1 MENQPAS
8 LQNQLKKRS
17 KKKKRRHLQ
26 RSLVDNNS
34 KMPAQF
40 TEQLITEGRPAAGNG
55 SMDLGNHYNGS
66 QQGDSVAITGFS
78 GRLPE
83 SSNIEE
89 FKKNL
94 FEGVDMVNDD
104 PRRWPKGNILNL

>member
-1 MENQPAS
+1 MENQPAPF
-8 LQNQLKKRS
+8 QNQSRKRS
-17 KKKKRRHLQ
+17 NRKKKRRPPQKHP
-26 RSLVDNNS
+26 VDNTN

-40 TEQLITEGRPAAGNG
+40 TEQLITENRQAGGNG
-55 SMDLGNHYNGS
+55 SMDLGNHYSGS
-66 QQGDSVAITGFS
+66 QQGDGVAITGFS

-83 SSNIEE
+83 SSNIDE

-104 PRRWPKGNILNL
+104 ERRWPKG

>member
-1 MENQPAS
+1 MENQPAP
-8 LQNQLKKRS
+8 LQKQSRKRS
-17 KKKKRRHLQ
+17 NKKKKRRPPQ
-26 RSLVDNNS
+26 TPPVDNDN

-40 TEQLITEGRPAAGNG
+40 TEQLITENRQASGNG

-66 QQGDSVAITGFS
+66 QQADGVAITGFS

-104 PRRWPKGNILNL
+104 ERRWPKGM